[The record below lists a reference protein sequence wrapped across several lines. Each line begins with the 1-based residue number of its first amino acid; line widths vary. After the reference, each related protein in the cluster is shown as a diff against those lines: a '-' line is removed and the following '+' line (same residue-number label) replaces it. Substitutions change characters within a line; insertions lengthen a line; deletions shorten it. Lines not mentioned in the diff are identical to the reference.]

1 MASYVARALG
11 AIATAGVFVLSGASP
26 SDASVTMGDCTITA
40 LSPSPVVVT
49 DVGRKVSVARA
60 SVRCTTA
67 HYVDVAL
74 YLYGDDPVFDDL
86 TETVIE
92 HNVAVGPVSRTLGEV
107 KRNWQLYR
115 GCNED
120 VGNDEL
126 YSRVKIRIRT
136 VFNGPASAWSA
147 WERGATVTY
156 YC

>member
-1 MASYVARALG
+1 MIAAAVAVAMT
-11 AIATAGVFVLSGASP
+11 AAPSAEATTA
-26 SDASVTMGDCTITA
+26 MGDCTFTA

-60 SVRCTTA
+60 SVRCATT
-67 HYVDVAL
+67 HYVDVGL

-92 HNVAVGPVSRTLGEV
+92 NNVAVGPVPKTLGEV
-107 KRNWQLYR
+107 KRNWQLYH

-120 VGNDEL
+120 LGNDEL
-126 YSRVKIRIRT
+126 YSRIRVRIRAS
-136 VFNGPASAWSA
+136 FNGPASAWSG
-147 WERGATVTY
+147 WDRGTTVTY